1 MLFRRKSIVMVIKIG
16 APNHEDVKLT
26 SGQLTNKDGEKYII
40 ESRFTATAGDGAPGP
55 DGVDRLADRLKFLS

>member
-16 APNHEDVKLT
+16 SPNHKDVKLA
-26 SGQLTNKDGEKYII
+26 SGQLTHKDGEKVQII

-55 DGVDRLADRLKFLS
+55 DGVDRLADR

>member
-16 APNHEDVKLT
+16 SPNREDVKLT
-26 SGQLTNKDGEKYII
+26 SDRLKHKDGEKVHLI

-55 DGVDRLADRLKFLS
+55 DGVDRLVDR

>member
-16 APNHEDVKLT
+16 SSNHEDVKLT
-26 SGQLTNKDGEKYII
+26 LGQLTRKDGEKVHLI

-55 DGVDRLADRLKFLS
+55 DGVDRLADR